1 MIGLKGWGPLAWSQV
16 IKSLHVKSS
25 DWSDCSRIIGCEMT
39 LIRSFLVVC
48 SWEEVEKIVPL
59 ASRGVRVLM
68 KCSRRQ
74 IEVVATQTTLKGGHE
89 AW

>member
-1 MIGLKGWGPLAWSQV
+1 M
-16 IKSLHVKSS
+16 
-25 DWSDCSRIIGCEMT
+25 M
-39 LIRSFLVVC
+39 LIRGFGHC

-59 ASRGVRVLM
+59 ESRGVKVLV

-74 IEVVATQTTLKGGHE
+74 TEVVATQTTLKDGYK

>member
-1 MIGLKGWGPLAWSQV
+1 
-16 IKSLHVKSS
+16 
-25 DWSDCSRIIGCEMT
+25 MT
-39 LIRSFLVVC
+39 LIRSFGRC
-48 SWEEVEKIVPL
+48 SWEEVEKRVPL
-59 ASRGVRVLM
+59 TSRGIRVLT